1 MSASRMRSATETLLE
16 LQWNPPPPQWNPP
29 QPKHNLPQPHNLL
42 QQKLLKQ
49 LLRLPEMV
57 EITWLAGMKS
67 TDTDMDMGMVKSL
80 FSSQRVK
87 NQFLLQA
94 SVAGKNQS

>member
-1 MSASRMRSATETLLE
+1 MLLE
-16 LQWNPPPPQWNPP
+16 PQWNPP

-42 QQKLLKQ
+42 QQKFLKLQQNQPKKLLKQ
-49 LLRLPEMV
+49 LLRL
-57 EITWLAGMKS
+57 EILPKKASLAGMES
-67 TDTDMDMGMVKSL
+67 MGTDMGMVKSL

-94 SVAGKNQS
+94 SVPGKNQS